1 MEGHRREGTHSP
13 AGSDVETVRAPDVTP
28 PPGRAMSVG
37 GSGGGQTGRMAWT
50 PFTVAAPTGSS
61 LPDDT
66 VTYGPCIPREDT
78 LKLLGD
84 VSGKR
89 VLDLGCGAGT
99 NAVALARAG
108 ARTIA
113 VDESAEQI
121 GHARATVDAAD
132 LRVELHHASL
142 AELAFLRADTIDA
155 VVSVG
160 SLARVADIGRV
171 FRQLHRVLRTEHAFV
186 ISLPHPTFAQLD
198 PGVLDGLRIRHS
210 AFDPEPF
217 PDEDPRSG
225 TFNRSTSTLFV
236 ELGRAGFRVDTVL
249 EPAPTDEG
257 GPHWSPAM
265 AAVPATLIVRARKE
279 GI

>member
-1 MEGHRREGTHSP
+1 
-13 AGSDVETVRAPDVTP
+13 
-28 PPGRAMSVG
+28 
-37 GSGGGQTGRMAWT
+37 MAWT
-50 PFTVAAPTGSS
+50 PFTVAAPTGAALS
-61 LPDDT
+61 DDA

-78 LKLLGD
+78 LRLLGD
-84 VSGKR
+84 VAGKR

-113 VDESAEQI
+113 VDESADQVA
-121 GHARATVDAAD
+121 HARAAVDTAE

-155 VVSVG
+155 VISVG
-160 SLARVADIGRV
+160 SLVQVADIGRV
-171 FRQLHRVLRTEHAFV
+171 FRQIHRVLRTEHVFV
-186 ISLPHPTFAQLD
+186 LAVPHPAFTQLGLGLD
-198 PGVLDGLRIRHS
+198 DGLAVRHS
-210 AFDPEPF
+210 AFDLQPF
-217 PDEDPRSG
+217 AEDDPRAG
-225 TFNRSTSTLFV
+225 TFNRSTSAVFV
-236 ELGRAGFRVDTVL
+236 ELGRAGFRVDTLL

-265 AAVPATLIVRARKE
+265 AKVPATLILRARKE